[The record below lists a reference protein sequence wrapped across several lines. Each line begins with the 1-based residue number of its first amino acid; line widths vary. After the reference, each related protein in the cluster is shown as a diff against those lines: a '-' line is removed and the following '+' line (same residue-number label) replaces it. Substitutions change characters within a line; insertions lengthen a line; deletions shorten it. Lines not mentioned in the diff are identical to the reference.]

1 MARSGLRENLM
12 EETLDRL
19 FHLKERGTT
28 VRTEV
33 LAGLTTFVT
42 AAYVLAV
49 NPSVMSA
56 TGMDSGAVFT
66 ATALVCFLGTL
77 VMALLTNYPFV
88 LVPSMG
94 LNAYFAYTVVLG
106 MGYSWEVALAAIFL
120 EGVVFAAISLTS
132 LREKIFDAIPLNLKY
147 AISAGIGLFITIIGL
162 KNSGLVVSSSATLV
176 SIFSFSGSMAEGTF
190 NTAGIS
196 VVLFCVGLVITGFL
210 MAKNVKGN
218 ILLGILIT
226 WVLGIVCELCGL
238 YVPDAAAGYAS
249 LLPDFSNGLSVP
261 SIAPTFMKMDFSHI
275 ADLGFLVVA
284 FAFLLTSLFDTVGSL
299 IGLGAKAKLLDE
311 EGNMPAVG
319 RAMGAESIAT
329 MIAGVLGNS
338 ATCCSVECA
347 AGIAEGGRT
356 GLMAI
361 TTGVLFLASMF
372 LSPIFL
378 AIPSF
383 ATAPAL
389 VIVGSLMASS
399 VLSINFDDPTES
411 VPAFL
416 CFVGMPFCYSIVE
429 GISLGVI
436 SYVGINLL
444 SGNFKKISPMMYVLA
459 IIFIVKYALI

>member
-1 MARSGLRENLM
+1 M
-12 EETLDRL
+12 EETLNRL
-19 FHLKERGTT
+19 FHLKERGTS
-28 VRTEV
+28 VRTEM

-56 TGMDSGAVFT
+56 AGMDAGAVFT
-66 ATALVCFLGTL
+66 ATALVCFLGTC

-120 EGVVFAAISLTS
+120 EGAVFAVISLTS
-132 LREKIFDAIPLNLKY
+132 LRDKIFEVIPLNLKY

-162 KNSGLVVSSSATLV
+162 KSSGLVVSSQATLV
-176 SIFSFSGSMAEGTF
+176 SIFSFTGSVADGTF

-196 VVLFCVGLVITGFL
+196 VILFCLGLVITAVL
-210 MAKNVKGN
+210 MARNVKGN

-249 LLPDFSNGLSVP
+249 LLPDFSRGLAVP
-261 SIAPTFMKMDFSHI
+261 SLAPTFLKMDFSQI
-275 ADLGFLVVA
+275 ANLGFLVVT

-299 IGLGAKAKLLDE
+299 IGLGAKAELLDE
-311 EGNMPAVG
+311 EGNMPAVRG
-319 RAMGAESIAT
+319 AMASESVAT
-329 MIAGVLGNS
+329 MIAGLLGNS

-356 GLMAI
+356 GLMAL
-361 TTGVLFLASMF
+361 TTGVLFLLSMF

-389 VIVGSLMASS
+389 VIVGFPMASS
-399 VLSINFDDPTES
+399 VLKVDFNDPCEGI
-411 VPAFL
+411 PAFL
-416 CFVGMPFCYSIVE
+416 CFMGMPLCYSIVE
-429 GISLGVI
+429 GISLGII
-436 SYVGINLL
+436 SYVLINLL
-444 SGNFKKISPMMYVLA
+444 CGNHKKISPMMYVLA
-459 IIFIVKYALI
+459 VVFVLKYVLI

>member
-1 MARSGLRENLM
+1 M
-12 EETLDRL
+12 EEKLDKL
-19 FHLKERGTT
+19 FHLKERGTN

-33 LAGLTTFVT
+33 LAGLTAFVT

-77 VMALLTNYPFV
+77 VMALLTNSPFV

-94 LNAYFAYTVVLG
+94 LNSYFAYTVVLG
-106 MGYSWEVALAAIFL
+106 MGYSWETALAAIFL
-120 EGVVFAAISLTS
+120 EGVVFALISLTS
-132 LREKIFDAIPLNLKY
+132 LRDKIFNAIPLNLKY

-162 KNSGLVVSSSATLV
+162 KNSGLVISSSATLV
-176 SIFSFSGSMAEGTF
+176 SIFSFTGSMADGTF

-196 VVLFCVGLVITGFL
+196 VVLFLVGLVITGIL

-226 WVLGIVCELCGL
+226 WILGIVCQLCGL
-238 YVPDAAAGYAS
+238 YVPNPDAGFAS
-249 LLPDFSNGLSVP
+249 LLPDFSNGLAVP

-284 FAFLLTSLFDTVGSL
+284 FAFLLTSLFDTVGTL
-299 IGLGAKAKLLDE
+299 IGLGAKANLLDE
-311 EGNMPAVG
+311 DGNMPGVRG
-319 RAMGAESIAT
+319 AMMGESVAT

-338 ATCCSVECA
+338 ATCCSVEVA

-356 GLMAI
+356 GLMAL
-361 TTGVLFLASMF
+361 TTGVLFLLSMF

-389 VIVGSLMASS
+389 VLVGSMMASS
-399 VLSINFDDPTES
+399 VLSIDFSAPSES
-411 VPAFL
+411 IPAFL

-429 GISLGVI
+429 GISLGII
-436 SYVGINLL
+436 SYVGINLFCGKE
-444 SGNFKKISPMMYVLA
+444 SRKKISPMMYVLA
-459 IIFIVKYALI
+459 AIFILKYVLI

>member
-1 MARSGLRENLM
+1 M
-12 EETLDRL
+12 EETLNRL
-19 FHLKERGTT
+19 FRLKERGTS
-28 VRTEV
+28 VRTEM

-56 TGMDSGAVFT
+56 AGMDAGAVFT
-66 ATALVCFLGTL
+66 ATALVCFLGTC

-120 EGVVFAAISLTS
+120 EGAVFAVISLTS
-132 LREKIFDAIPLNLKY
+132 LRDKIFEAIPLNLKY

-162 KNSGLVVSSSATLV
+162 KSSGLVVSSQATLV
-176 SIFSFSGSMAEGTF
+176 SIFSFTGSVADGTF

-196 VVLFCVGLVITGFL
+196 VILFCLGLVITAVL
-210 MAKNVKGN
+210 MARNVKGN

-226 WVLGIVCELCGL
+226 WVLGIACELCGL

-249 LLPDFSNGLSVP
+249 LLPDFSRGLAVP
-261 SIAPTFMKMDFSHI
+261 SLAPTFLKMDFSQI
-275 ADLGFLVVA
+275 ANLGFLVVT

-299 IGLGAKAKLLDE
+299 IGLGAKAELLDE
-311 EGNMPAVG
+311 EGNMPAVRG
-319 RAMGAESIAT
+319 AMASESVAT
-329 MIAGVLGNS
+329 MIAGLLGNS

-356 GLMAI
+356 GLMAL
-361 TTGVLFLASMF
+361 TTGVLFLLSMF

-389 VIVGSLMASS
+389 VIVGFLMASS
-399 VLSINFDDPTES
+399 VLKVDFNDPCEGI
-411 VPAFL
+411 PAFL
-416 CFVGMPFCYSIVE
+416 CFMGMPLCYSIVE
-429 GISLGVI
+429 GISLGII
-436 SYVGINLL
+436 SYVLINLL
-444 SGNFKKISPMMYVLA
+444 CGNHKKISPMMYVLA
-459 IIFIVKYALI
+459 VVFILKYVLI

>member
-1 MARSGLRENLM
+1 M
-12 EETLDRL
+12 EEKLDRL
-19 FHLKERGTT
+19 FRLKEHGTT
-28 VRTEV
+28 VKTEV

-56 TGMDSGAVFT
+56 TGMDAGAVFT

-106 MGYSWEVALAAIFL
+106 MGYSWEVALAAIFV
-120 EGVVFAAISLTS
+120 EGVVFALISLTS
-132 LREKIFDAIPLNLKY
+132 LRDKIFEAIPLNLKY
-147 AISAGIGLFITIIGL
+147 AISTGIGLFITIIGL
-162 KNSGLVVSSSATLV
+162 KNSGLVVSSPATLV
-176 SIFSFSGSMAEGTF
+176 SIFSFSGSLADGTF

-196 VVLFCVGLVITGFL
+196 VVLFVVGLLITGVL
-210 MAKNVKGN
+210 MARNVKGN
-218 ILLGILIT
+218 ILVGIIIT
-226 WVLGIVCELCGL
+226 WVLGIVCELSGI
-238 YVPDAAAGYAS
+238 YVPDPAAGYMS
-249 LLPDFSNGLSVP
+249 LLPDFSNGLAIP
-261 SIAPTFMKMDFSHI
+261 SLAPTFMKMDFSRI
-275 ADLGFLVVA
+275 ADLGFVVVA

-299 IGLGAKAKLLDE
+299 IGLGAKAELLDE
-311 EGNMPAVG
+311 DGNMPGVG
-319 RAMGAESIAT
+319 RAMSAESVAT
-329 MIAGVLGNS
+329 MIAGALGNS

-356 GLMAI
+356 GLMGL
-361 TTGVLFLASMF
+361 TTGVLFLLSMF
-372 LSPIFL
+372 LSPFFL

-399 VLSINFDDPTES
+399 VLSIDFGDPTES
-411 VPAFL
+411 IPAFL

-429 GISLGVI
+429 GISLGII
-436 SYVGINLL
+436 SYVVINLL
-444 SGNFKKISPMMYVLA
+444 AGNAKKISPMMYVLA
-459 IIFIVKYALI
+459 VVFIVKYILI

>member
-1 MARSGLRENLM
+1 M
-12 EETLDRL
+12 EEKLDKL

-66 ATALVCFLGTL
+66 ATALVCFLGTF

-106 MGYSWEVALAAIFL
+106 MGYSWEVALAAIFV
-120 EGVVFAAISLTS
+120 EGLVFALISLTS
-132 LREKIFDAIPLNLKY
+132 LREKIFKAIPLNLKY
-147 AISAGIGLFITIIGL
+147 AISTGIGLFITIIGL

-176 SIFSFSGSMAEGTF
+176 SIFSFSGSVAEGTF

-196 VVLFCVGLVITGFL
+196 VVLFCVGLVITGVL
-210 MAKNVKGN
+210 MARNVKGN

-226 WVLGIVCELCGL
+226 WLLGIACELCGL
-238 YVPDAAAGYAS
+238 YVPDAAGYAS
-249 LLPDFSNGLSVP
+249 LLPDFSNGLVVP
-261 SIAPTFMKMDFSHI
+261 SLAPTFMKMDFSHI
-275 ADLGFLVVA
+275 ADLGFLVVS

-299 IGLGAKAKLLDE
+299 IGLGAKANLLDE
-311 EGNMPAVG
+311 KGDMPGVG
-319 RAMGAESIAT
+319 RAMGAESVAT

-361 TTGVLFLASMF
+361 TTGVLFLLSMF

-399 VLSINFDDPTES
+399 VLGIDFDDPTES
-411 VPAFL
+411 IPAFL

-429 GISLGVI
+429 GISMGII

-444 SGNFKKISPMMYVLA
+444 CGNHKKISPMMYVLA
-459 IIFIVKYALI
+459 VVFILKYVLI

>member
-1 MARSGLRENLM
+1 M
-12 EETLDRL
+12 EETLNRL
-19 FHLKERGTT
+19 FHLKERGTS
-28 VRTEV
+28 VRTEM

-56 TGMDSGAVFT
+56 AGMDAGAVFT
-66 ATALVCFLGTL
+66 ATALVCFLGTC

-120 EGVVFAAISLTS
+120 EGAVFAVISLTS
-132 LREKIFDAIPLNLKY
+132 LRDKIFGAIPLNLKY

-162 KNSGLVVSSSATLV
+162 KSSGLVVSSQATLV
-176 SIFSFSGSMAEGTF
+176 SIFSFTGSVADGTF

-196 VVLFCVGLVITGFL
+196 VILFCLGLVITAVL
-210 MAKNVKGN
+210 MARNVKGN

-226 WVLGIVCELCGL
+226 WVLGIACELCGL

-249 LLPDFSNGLSVP
+249 LFPDFSRGLAVP
-261 SIAPTFMKMDFSHI
+261 SLAPTFLKMDFSQI
-275 ADLGFLVVA
+275 ANLGFLVA
-284 FAFLLTSLFDTVGSL
+284 IFAFLLTSLFDTVGSL
-299 IGLGAKAKLLDE
+299 IGLGAKAELLDE
-311 EGNMPAVG
+311 EGNMPAVRG
-319 RAMGAESIAT
+319 AMASESVAT
-329 MIAGVLGNS
+329 MIAGLLGNS

-356 GLMAI
+356 GLMAL
-361 TTGVLFLASMF
+361 TTGVLFLLSMF

-389 VIVGSLMASS
+389 VIVGFLMASS
-399 VLSINFDDPTES
+399 VLKVDFNDPCEGI
-411 VPAFL
+411 PAFL
-416 CFVGMPFCYSIVE
+416 CFMGMPLCYSIVE
-429 GISLGVI
+429 GISLGII
-436 SYVGINLL
+436 SYVLINLL
-444 SGNFKKISPMMYVLA
+444 CGNHKKISPMMYVLA
-459 IIFIVKYALI
+459 VVFILKYVLI

>member
-1 MARSGLRENLM
+1 M
-12 EETLDRL
+12 EEKLDKL
-19 FHLKERGTT
+19 FHLKERGTN

-33 LAGLTTFVT
+33 LAGLTAFVT
-42 AAYVLAV
+42 AAYVFAV

-106 MGYSWEVALAAIFL
+106 MGYSWETALAAIFL
-120 EGVVFAAISLTS
+120 EGVVFALISLTS
-132 LREKIFDAIPLNLKY
+132 LRDKIFNAIPLNLKY

-162 KNSGLVVSSSATLV
+162 KNSGLVISSSATLV
-176 SIFSFSGSMAEGTF
+176 SIFSFTGSMADGTF

-196 VVLFCVGLVITGFL
+196 VVLFLVGLVITGIL

-226 WVLGIVCELCGL
+226 WILGIVCQLCGL
-238 YVPDAAAGYAS
+238 YVPNPDAGFAS
-249 LLPDFSNGLSVP
+249 LLPDFSNGLAVP

-284 FAFLLTSLFDTVGSL
+284 FAFLLTSLFDTVGTL
-299 IGLGAKAKLLDE
+299 IGLGAKANLLDE
-311 EGNMPAVG
+311 DGNMPGVRG
-319 RAMGAESIAT
+319 AMMGESVAT

-338 ATCCSVECA
+338 ATCCSVEVA

-356 GLMAI
+356 GLMAL
-361 TTGVLFLASMF
+361 TTGVLFLLSMF

-389 VIVGSLMASS
+389 VLVGSMMASS
-399 VLSINFDDPTES
+399 VLSIDFSDPSES
-411 VPAFL
+411 IPAFL

-429 GISLGVI
+429 GISLGII
-436 SYVGINLL
+436 SYVGINLFCGKE
-444 SGNFKKISPMMYVLA
+444 SRKKISPMMYVLA
-459 IIFIVKYALI
+459 AIFILKYVLI

>member
-1 MARSGLRENLM
+1 M
-12 EETLDRL
+12 EEKLDKL
-19 FHLKERGTT
+19 FHLKERGTN

-33 LAGLTTFVT
+33 LAGLTAFVT

-106 MGYSWEVALAAIFL
+106 MGYSWQTALAAIFL
-120 EGVVFAAISLTS
+120 EGVVFTLISLTS
-132 LREKIFDAIPLNLKY
+132 LRDKIFNAIPLNLKY

-162 KNSGLVVSSSATLV
+162 KNSGLVISSSATLV
-176 SIFSFSGSMAEGTF
+176 SIFSFTGSMADGTF

-196 VVLFCVGLVITGFL
+196 VVLFLVGLVITGIL

-226 WVLGIVCELCGL
+226 WILGIVCQLCGL
-238 YVPDAAAGYAS
+238 YVPNPDAGFAS
-249 LLPDFSNGLSVP
+249 LLPDFSNGLAVP
-261 SIAPTFMKMDFSHI
+261 SLAPTFMKMDFSHI

-284 FAFLLTSLFDTVGSL
+284 FAFLLTSLFDTVGTL
-299 IGLGAKAKLLDE
+299 IGLGAKANLLDE
-311 EGNMPAVG
+311 DGNMPGVRG
-319 RAMGAESIAT
+319 AMMGESVAT

-338 ATCCSVECA
+338 ATCCSVEVA
-347 AGIAEGGRT
+347 AGITEGGRT
-356 GLMAI
+356 GLMAL
-361 TTGVLFLASMF
+361 TTGVLFLLSMF

-389 VIVGSLMASS
+389 VLVGSMMASS
-399 VLSINFDDPTES
+399 VLSIDFSDPSES
-411 VPAFL
+411 IPAFL

-429 GISLGVI
+429 GISLGII
-436 SYVGINLL
+436 SYVGINLFCGKE
-444 SGNFKKISPMMYVLA
+444 SRKKISPMMYVLA
-459 IIFIVKYALI
+459 AIFTLKYVLI

>member
-1 MARSGLRENLM
+1 M
-12 EETLDRL
+12 EETLNRL
-19 FHLKERGTT
+19 FHLKERGTS
-28 VRTEV
+28 VRTEM

-56 TGMDSGAVFT
+56 AGMDAGAVFT
-66 ATALVCFLGTL
+66 ATALVCFLGTC

-120 EGVVFAAISLTS
+120 EGAVFAVISLTS
-132 LREKIFDAIPLNLKY
+132 LRDKIFEAIPLNLKY

-162 KNSGLVVSSSATLV
+162 KSSGLVVSSQATLV
-176 SIFSFSGSMAEGTF
+176 SIFSFTGSVAGGTF

-196 VVLFCVGLVITGFL
+196 VILFCLGLVITAVL
-210 MAKNVKGN
+210 MARNVKGN
-218 ILLGILIT
+218 ILLDILIT

-249 LLPDFSNGLSVP
+249 LLPDFSRGLAVP
-261 SIAPTFMKMDFSHI
+261 SLAPTFLKMDFSQI
-275 ADLGFLVVA
+275 ANLGFLVVT

-299 IGLGAKAKLLDE
+299 IGLGAKAELLDE
-311 EGNMPAVG
+311 EGNMPAVRG
-319 RAMGAESIAT
+319 AMASESVAT
-329 MIAGVLGNS
+329 MIAGLLGNS

-356 GLMAI
+356 GLMAL
-361 TTGVLFLASMF
+361 TTGVLFLLSMF

-389 VIVGSLMASS
+389 VIVGFLMASS
-399 VLSINFDDPTES
+399 VLKVDFNDPCEGI
-411 VPAFL
+411 PAFL
-416 CFVGMPFCYSIVE
+416 CFMGMPLCYSIVE
-429 GISLGVI
+429 GISLGII
-436 SYVGINLL
+436 SYVLINLL
-444 SGNFKKISPMMYVLA
+444 CGNHKKISPMMYVLA
-459 IIFIVKYALI
+459 VVFVLKYVLI

>member
-1 MARSGLRENLM
+1 M
-12 EETLDRL
+12 EEKLDRL

-106 MGYSWEVALAAIFL
+106 MGYSWEVALAAIFV
-120 EGVVFAAISLTS
+120 EGVVFALISLTS
-132 LREKIFDAIPLNLKY
+132 LRDKIFNAIPLNLKY

-162 KNSGLVVSSSATLV
+162 KNSGLVVSSSSTLV
-176 SIFSFSGSMAEGTF
+176 SVFSFSGSMADGTF

-196 VVLFCVGLVITGFL
+196 VVLFCVGLVVTGVL
-210 MAKNVKGN
+210 MARNVKGN
-218 ILLGILIT
+218 ILLGILVT
-226 WVLGIVCELCGL
+226 WLLGIACELCGL

-249 LLPDFSNGLSVP
+249 LLPDFSNGLAVP
-261 SIAPTFMKMDFSHI
+261 SLAPTFMKMDFSHV
-275 ADLGFLVVA
+275 ADLGFLVVS
-284 FAFLLTSLFDTVGSL
+284 FAFLLTSMFDTVGSL
-299 IGLGAKAKLLDE
+299 IGLGAKAKLLDD
-311 EGNMPAVG
+311 EGNMPGVG
-319 RAMGAESIAT
+319 KAMGAESVAT

-356 GLMAI
+356 GLMAL
-361 TTGVLFLASMF
+361 TTGVLFLLSMF

-399 VLSINFDDPTES
+399 VLSVNFDDPTES
-411 VPAFL
+411 IPAFL

-444 SGNFKKISPMMYVLA
+444 CGKHDKISPMMYVLA
-459 IIFIVKYALI
+459 VVFVLKYVLI

>member
-1 MARSGLRENLM
+1 M
-12 EETLDRL
+12 EETLNRL
-19 FHLKERGTT
+19 FHLKERGTS
-28 VRTEV
+28 VRTEM

-56 TGMDSGAVFT
+56 AGMDAGAVFT
-66 ATALVCFLGTL
+66 ATALVCFLGTC

-120 EGVVFAAISLTS
+120 EGAVFAVISLTS
-132 LREKIFDAIPLNLKY
+132 LRDKIFGAIPLNLKY

-162 KNSGLVVSSSATLV
+162 KSSGLVVSSQATLV
-176 SIFSFSGSMAEGTF
+176 SIFSFTGSVADGTF
-190 NTAGIS
+190 STAGIS
-196 VVLFCVGLVITGFL
+196 VILFCLGLVITAVL
-210 MAKNVKGN
+210 MARNVKGN

-226 WVLGIVCELCGL
+226 WVLGIACELCGL

-249 LLPDFSNGLSVP
+249 LLPDFSRGLAVP
-261 SIAPTFMKMDFSHI
+261 SLAPTFLKMDFSQI
-275 ADLGFLVVA
+275 ANLGFLVVT

-299 IGLGAKAKLLDE
+299 IGLGAKAELLDE
-311 EGNMPAVG
+311 EGNMPAVRG
-319 RAMGAESIAT
+319 AMASESVAT
-329 MIAGVLGNS
+329 MIAGLLGNS

-356 GLMAI
+356 GLMAL
-361 TTGVLFLASMF
+361 TTGVLFLLSMF

-389 VIVGSLMASS
+389 VIVGFLMASS
-399 VLSINFDDPTES
+399 VLKVDFNDPCEGI
-411 VPAFL
+411 PAFL
-416 CFVGMPFCYSIVE
+416 CFMGMPLCYSIVE
-429 GISLGVI
+429 GISLGII
-436 SYVGINLL
+436 SYVLINLL
-444 SGNFKKISPMMYVLA
+444 CGNHKKISPMMYVLA
-459 IIFIVKYALI
+459 VVFILKYVLI

>member
-1 MARSGLRENLM
+1 M
-12 EETLDRL
+12 EEKLDKL
-19 FHLKERGTT
+19 FHLKERGTN

-33 LAGLTTFVT
+33 LAGLTAFVT

-66 ATALVCFLGTL
+66 ATALVCFFGTL

-106 MGYSWEVALAAIFL
+106 MGYSWETALAAIFL
-120 EGVVFAAISLTS
+120 EGVVFALISLTS
-132 LREKIFDAIPLNLKY
+132 LRDKIFNAIPLNLKY

-162 KNSGLVVSSSATLV
+162 KNSGLVISSSATLV
-176 SIFSFSGSMAEGTF
+176 SIFSFTGSMADGTF

-196 VVLFCVGLVITGFL
+196 VVLFLVGLVITGIL

-226 WVLGIVCELCGL
+226 WILGIVCQLCGL
-238 YVPDAAAGYAS
+238 YVPNPDAGFAS
-249 LLPDFSNGLSVP
+249 LLPDFSNGLAVP

-284 FAFLLTSLFDTVGSL
+284 FAFLLTSLFDTVGTL
-299 IGLGAKAKLLDE
+299 IGLGAKANLLDE
-311 EGNMPAVG
+311 DGNMPGVRG
-319 RAMGAESIAT
+319 AMMGESVAT

-338 ATCCSVECA
+338 ATCCSVEVA

-356 GLMAI
+356 GLMAL
-361 TTGVLFLASMF
+361 TTGVLFLLSMF

-389 VIVGSLMASS
+389 VLVGSMMASS
-399 VLSINFDDPTES
+399 VLSIDFSDPSES
-411 VPAFL
+411 IPAFL

-429 GISLGVI
+429 GISLGII
-436 SYVGINLL
+436 SYVGINLFCGKE
-444 SGNFKKISPMMYVLA
+444 SRKKISPMMYVLA
-459 IIFIVKYALI
+459 AIFILKYVLI

>member
-1 MARSGLRENLM
+1 M
-12 EETLDRL
+12 EETLNRL
-19 FHLKERGTT
+19 FHLKERGTS
-28 VRTEV
+28 VRTEM

-56 TGMDSGAVFT
+56 AGMDAGAVFT
-66 ATALVCFLGTL
+66 ATALVCFLGTC

-120 EGVVFAAISLTS
+120 EGAVFAVISLTS
-132 LREKIFDAIPLNLKY
+132 LRDKIFGAIPLNLKY

-162 KNSGLVVSSSATLV
+162 KSSGLVVSSQATLV
-176 SIFSFSGSMAEGTF
+176 SIFSFTGSVADGTF

-196 VVLFCVGLVITGFL
+196 VILFCLGLVITAVL
-210 MAKNVKGN
+210 MARNVKGN

-249 LLPDFSNGLSVP
+249 LLPDFSRGLAVP
-261 SIAPTFMKMDFSHI
+261 SLAPTFLKMDFSQI
-275 ADLGFLVVA
+275 ANLGFLVVT

-299 IGLGAKAKLLDE
+299 IGLGAKAELLDE
-311 EGNMPAVG
+311 EGNMPAVRG
-319 RAMGAESIAT
+319 AMASESVAT
-329 MIAGVLGNS
+329 MIAGLLGNS

-356 GLMAI
+356 GLMAL
-361 TTGVLFLASMF
+361 TTGVLFLLSMF

-389 VIVGSLMASS
+389 VIVGFLMVSS
-399 VLSINFDDPTES
+399 VLKVDFNNPCEG

-416 CFVGMPFCYSIVE
+416 CFMGMPLCYSIVE
-429 GISLGVI
+429 GISLGII
-436 SYVGINLL
+436 SYVLINLL
-444 SGNFKKISPMMYVLA
+444 CGNHKKISPMMYVLA
-459 IIFIVKYALI
+459 VVFVLKYVLI

>member
-1 MARSGLRENLM
+1 M
-12 EETLDRL
+12 EEKLDKL
-19 FHLKERGTT
+19 FHLKERGTN

-33 LAGLTTFVT
+33 LAGLTAFVT

-94 LNAYFAYTVVLG
+94 LYAYFAYTVVLG
-106 MGYSWEVALAAIFL
+106 MGYSWETALAAIFL
-120 EGVVFAAISLTS
+120 EGVVFALISLTS
-132 LREKIFDAIPLNLKY
+132 LRDKIFNAIPLNLKY

-162 KNSGLVVSSSATLV
+162 KNSGLVISSSATLV
-176 SIFSFSGSMAEGTF
+176 SIFSFTGSMADGTF

-196 VVLFCVGLVITGFL
+196 VVLFLVGLVITGIL

-226 WVLGIVCELCGL
+226 WILGIVCQLCGL
-238 YVPDAAAGYAS
+238 YVPNPDAGFAS
-249 LLPDFSNGLSVP
+249 LLPDFSNGLAVP

-284 FAFLLTSLFDTVGSL
+284 FAFLLTSLFDTVGTL
-299 IGLGAKAKLLDE
+299 IGLGAKANLLDE
-311 EGNMPAVG
+311 DGNMPGVRG
-319 RAMGAESIAT
+319 AMMGESVAT

-338 ATCCSVECA
+338 ATCCSVEVA

-356 GLMAI
+356 GLMAL
-361 TTGVLFLASMF
+361 TTGVLFLLSMF

-389 VIVGSLMASS
+389 VLVGSMMASS
-399 VLSINFDDPTES
+399 VLSIDFSAPSES
-411 VPAFL
+411 IPAFL

-429 GISLGVI
+429 GISLGII
-436 SYVGINLL
+436 SYVGINLFCGKE
-444 SGNFKKISPMMYVLA
+444 SRKKISPMMYVLA
-459 IIFIVKYALI
+459 AIFILKYVLI

>member
-1 MARSGLRENLM
+1 M
-12 EETLDRL
+12 EEKLDKL
-19 FHLKERGTT
+19 FHLKERGTN

-33 LAGLTTFVT
+33 LAGLTAFVT

-106 MGYSWEVALAAIFL
+106 MGYSWETALAAIFL
-120 EGVVFAAISLTS
+120 EGVVFALISLTS
-132 LREKIFDAIPLNLKY
+132 LRDKIFNAIPLNLKY

-162 KNSGLVVSSSATLV
+162 KNSGLVISSSATLV
-176 SIFSFSGSMAEGTF
+176 SIFSFTGSMADGTF

-196 VVLFCVGLVITGFL
+196 VVLFLVGLVITGIL

-226 WVLGIVCELCGL
+226 WILGIVCQLCGL
-238 YVPDAAAGYAS
+238 YVPNPDAGFAS
-249 LLPDFSNGLSVP
+249 LLPDFSNGLAVP

-284 FAFLLTSLFDTVGSL
+284 FAFLLTSLFDTVGTL
-299 IGLGAKAKLLDE
+299 IGLGAKANLLDE
-311 EGNMPAVG
+311 DGNMPGVRG
-319 RAMGAESIAT
+319 AMMGESVAT

-338 ATCCSVECA
+338 ATCCSVEVA

-356 GLMAI
+356 GLMAL
-361 TTGVLFLASMF
+361 TTDVLFLLSMF

-389 VIVGSLMASS
+389 VLVGSMMASS
-399 VLSINFDDPTES
+399 VLSIDFSDPSES
-411 VPAFL
+411 IPAFL

-429 GISLGVI
+429 GISLGII
-436 SYVGINLL
+436 SYVGINLFC
-444 SGNFKKISPMMYVLA
+444 GKENRKKISPMMYVLA
-459 IIFIVKYALI
+459 AIFILKYVLI

>member
-1 MARSGLRENLM
+1 M
-12 EETLDRL
+12 EEKLDAL

-56 TGMDSGAVFT
+56 TGMDSGSVFT

-106 MGYSWEVALAAIFL
+106 MGYTWEVALAAIFL
-120 EGVVFAAISLTS
+120 EGVVFALISLTS
-132 LREKIFDAIPLNLKY
+132 LRDKIFNAIPLNLKY

-162 KNSGLVVSSSATLV
+162 KNSGLVISSSATLV

-196 VVLFCVGLVITGFL
+196 VVLFCVGLVITGVL

-226 WVLGIVCELCGL
+226 WLIGIACELCGL

-249 LLPDFSNGLSVP
+249 LLPDFSNGLAVP
-261 SIAPTFMKMDFSHI
+261 SIEPTFLKMDFSHI

-299 IGLGAKAKLLDE
+299 IGLGAKAQLLDS

-319 RAMGAESIAT
+319 KAMGAESVAT
-329 MIAGVLGNS
+329 MIAGLLGNS
-338 ATCCSVECA
+338 ATCC
-347 AGIAEGGRT
+347 
-356 GLMAI
+356 
-361 TTGVLFLASMF
+361 
-372 LSPIFL
+372 
-378 AIPSF
+378 
-383 ATAPAL
+383 
-389 VIVGSLMASS
+389 
-399 VLSINFDDPTES
+399 
-411 VPAFL
+411 
-416 CFVGMPFCYSIVE
+416 
-429 GISLGVI
+429 
-436 SYVGINLL
+436 
-444 SGNFKKISPMMYVLA
+444 
-459 IIFIVKYALI
+459 

>member
-1 MARSGLRENLM
+1 M
-12 EETLDRL
+12 EETLNRL
-19 FHLKERGTT
+19 FHLKERGTS
-28 VRTEV
+28 VRTEM

-56 TGMDSGAVFT
+56 AGMDAGAVFT
-66 ATALVCFLGTL
+66 ATALVCFLGTC

-120 EGVVFAAISLTS
+120 EGAVFAVISLTS
-132 LREKIFDAIPLNLKY
+132 LRDKIFEAITLNLKY

-162 KNSGLVVSSSATLV
+162 KSSGLVVSNQATLV
-176 SIFSFSGSMAEGTF
+176 SIFSFTGSVADGTF

-196 VVLFCVGLVITGFL
+196 VILFCLGLVITAVL
-210 MAKNVKGN
+210 MARNVKGN

-249 LLPDFSNGLSVP
+249 LLPDFSRGLAVP
-261 SIAPTFMKMDFSHI
+261 SLAPTFLKMDFSQI
-275 ADLGFLVVA
+275 ANLGFLVVT

-299 IGLGAKAKLLDE
+299 IGLGAKAELLDE
-311 EGNMPAVG
+311 EGNMPAVRG
-319 RAMGAESIAT
+319 AMASESVAT
-329 MIAGVLGNS
+329 MIAGLLGNS

-356 GLMAI
+356 GLMAL
-361 TTGVLFLASMF
+361 TTGVLFLLSMF

-389 VIVGSLMASS
+389 VIVGFLMASS
-399 VLSINFDDPTES
+399 VLKVDFNDPCEGI
-411 VPAFL
+411 PAFL
-416 CFVGMPFCYSIVE
+416 CFMGMPLCYSIVE
-429 GISLGVI
+429 GISLGII
-436 SYVGINLL
+436 SYVLINLL
-444 SGNFKKISPMMYVLA
+444 CGNHKKISPMMYVLA
-459 IIFIVKYALI
+459 VVFVLKYVLI

>member
-1 MARSGLRENLM
+1 M
-12 EETLDRL
+12 EEKLDKL
-19 FHLKERGTT
+19 FHLKERGTN

-33 LAGLTTFVT
+33 LAGLTAFVT

-120 EGVVFAAISLTS
+120 EGLVFALISLTS
-132 LREKIFDAIPLNLKY
+132 LRDKIFAAIPLNLKY

-162 KNSGLVVSSSATLV
+162 KNSGLVVGSSATLV
-176 SIFSFSGSMAEGTF
+176 SIFSFTGSVADGTF

-196 VVLFCVGLVITGFL
+196 VVLFIVGLIITGIL

-226 WVLGIVCELCGL
+226 WILGIVCELCGL
-238 YVPDAAAGYAS
+238 YVPNPDAGFAS
-249 LLPDFSNGLSVP
+249 LLPDFSNGLAVP
-261 SIAPTFMKMDFSHI
+261 SLAPTFMKMDFSHI
-275 ADLGFLVVA
+275 ADLGFLVVS
-284 FAFLLTSLFDTVGSL
+284 FAFLLTSMFDTVGSL
-299 IGLGAKAKLLDE
+299 IGLGAKANLLDE
-311 EGNMPAVG
+311 QGNMPGVRG
-319 RAMGAESIAT
+319 AMMSESVAT

-338 ATCCSVECA
+338 ATCCSVEVA

-356 GLMAI
+356 GLMGL
-361 TTGVLFLASMF
+361 TTGVLFLLSMF

-389 VIVGSLMASS
+389 VLVGSMMASS
-399 VLSINFDDPTES
+399 VLSIDFSDPSES

-429 GISLGVI
+429 GISLGII
-436 SYVGINLL
+436 SYVGINFFC
-444 SGNFKKISPMMYVLA
+444 GKENRKKISPMMYVLA
-459 IIFIVKYALI
+459 AVFILKYVLI

>member
-1 MARSGLRENLM
+1 M

-28 VRTEV
+28 AKTEV

-176 SIFSFSGSMAEGTF
+176 SVFSFSGSMAEGTF
-190 NTAGIS
+190 STAGIS
-196 VVLFCVGLVITGFL
+196 VVLFCLGLVITGFL

-226 WVLGIVCELCGL
+226 WVLGIACELCGL

-261 SIAPTFMKMDFSHI
+261 SIAPTFMKMDFSHL

-399 VLSINFDDPTES
+399 VLSINFDDATES

-459 IIFIVKYALI
+459 VIFIVKYALI

>member
-1 MARSGLRENLM
+1 M
-12 EETLDRL
+12 EEKLDAL

-56 TGMDSGAVFT
+56 TGMDSGSVFT

-120 EGVVFAAISLTS
+120 EGVAFALISLTS
-132 LREKIFDAIPLNLKY
+132 LRDKIFNAIPLNLKY

-162 KNSGLVVSSSATLV
+162 KNSGLVISSSATLV

-196 VVLFCVGLVITGFL
+196 VVLFCVGLVITGVL

-226 WVLGIVCELCGL
+226 WVIGIVCELCGL

-249 LLPDFSNGLSVP
+249 LLPDFSNGLAVP
-261 SIAPTFMKMDFSHI
+261 SIEPTFLKMDFSHI

-299 IGLGAKAKLLDE
+299 IGLGAKAQLLDS

-319 RAMGAESIAT
+319 KAMSAESVAT
-329 MIAGVLGNS
+329 IIAGLLGNS

-361 TTGVLFLASMF
+361 TTGVLFLLSMF

-399 VLSINFDDPTES
+399 VLSIDFNDPTES
-411 VPAFL
+411 IPAFL

-429 GISLGVI
+429 GISLGII

-444 SGNFKKISPMMYVLA
+444 CGNFKKISPMMYALA
-459 IIFIVKYALI
+459 VIFIVKYALI

>member
-1 MARSGLRENLM
+1 M
-12 EETLDRL
+12 EETLNRL
-19 FHLKERGTT
+19 FHLKERGTS

-56 TGMDSGAVFT
+56 AGMDAGAVFT
-66 ATALVCFLGTL
+66 ATALVCFLGTC

-120 EGVVFAAISLTS
+120 EGAVFAVISLTS
-132 LREKIFDAIPLNLKY
+132 LRDKIFEAIPLNLKY

-162 KNSGLVVSSSATLV
+162 KSSGLVVSSQATLV
-176 SIFSFSGSMAEGTF
+176 SIFSFTGSVADGTF

-196 VVLFCVGLVITGFL
+196 VILFCLGLVITAVL
-210 MAKNVKGN
+210 MARNVKGN

-249 LLPDFSNGLSVP
+249 LLPDFSRGLAVP
-261 SIAPTFMKMDFSHI
+261 SLAPTFLKMDFSQI
-275 ADLGFLVVA
+275 ANPGFLVVT

-299 IGLGAKAKLLDE
+299 IGLGAKAELLDE
-311 EGNMPAVG
+311 EGNMPAVRG
-319 RAMGAESIAT
+319 AMASESVAT
-329 MIAGVLGNS
+329 MIAGLLGNS

-356 GLMAI
+356 GLMAL
-361 TTGVLFLASMF
+361 TTGVLFLLSMF

-389 VIVGSLMASS
+389 VIVGFLMASS
-399 VLSINFDDPTES
+399 VLKVDFNDPCEGI
-411 VPAFL
+411 PAFL
-416 CFVGMPFCYSIVE
+416 CFMGMPLCYSIVE
-429 GISLGVI
+429 GISLGII
-436 SYVGINLL
+436 SYVLINLL
-444 SGNFKKISPMMYVLA
+444 CGNHKKISPMMYVLA
-459 IIFIVKYALI
+459 VVFVLKYVLI

>member
-1 MARSGLRENLM
+1 M
-12 EETLDRL
+12 EEKLDKL
-19 FHLKERGTT
+19 FHLKERGTN

-33 LAGLTTFVT
+33 LAGLTAFVT

-106 MGYSWEVALAAIFL
+106 MGYSWETALAAIFL
-120 EGVVFAAISLTS
+120 EGVVFALISLTS
-132 LREKIFDAIPLNLKY
+132 LRDKIFNAIPLNLKY

-162 KNSGLVVSSSATLV
+162 KNSGLVISSSATLV
-176 SIFSFSGSMAEGTF
+176 SIFSFTGSMADGTF

-196 VVLFCVGLVITGFL
+196 VVLFLVGLVITGIL

-226 WVLGIVCELCGL
+226 WILGIVCQLCGL
-238 YVPDAAAGYAS
+238 YVPNPDAGFAS
-249 LLPDFSNGLSVP
+249 LLPDFSNGLAVP

-284 FAFLLTSLFDTVGSL
+284 FAFLLTSLFDTVGTL
-299 IGLGAKAKLLDE
+299 IGLGAKANLLDE
-311 EGNMPAVG
+311 DGNMPGVRG
-319 RAMGAESIAT
+319 AMMGESVAT

-338 ATCCSVECA
+338 ATCCSVEVA

-356 GLMAI
+356 GLMAL
-361 TTGVLFLASMF
+361 TTGVLFLLSMF

-389 VIVGSLMASS
+389 VLVGSMMASS
-399 VLSINFDDPTES
+399 VLSIDFSDPSES
-411 VPAFL
+411 IPAFL

-429 GISLGVI
+429 GISLGII
-436 SYVGINLL
+436 SYVGINLFCGKE
-444 SGNFKKISPMMYVLA
+444 SRKKISPMMYVLA
-459 IIFIVKYALI
+459 AIFILKYVLI

>member
-1 MARSGLRENLM
+1 M
-12 EETLDRL
+12 EEKLDRL
-19 FHLKERGTT
+19 FRLSERGTT

-56 TGMDSGAVFT
+56 AGMDAGAVFT
-66 ATALVCFLGTL
+66 ATALVCFLGTC

-120 EGVVFAAISLTS
+120 EGAVFAVISMTS
-132 LREKIFDAIPLNLKY
+132 LRDKIFAAIPLNLKY

-162 KNSGLVVSSSATLV
+162 KSSGLVVSSRATLV
-176 SIFSFSGSMAEGTF
+176 SIFSFTGSVAAGTF

-196 VVLFCVGLVITGFL
+196 VVLFLVGLIITAVL
-210 MAKNVKGN
+210 MARDVKGN

-249 LLPDFSNGLSVP
+249 LLPDFSSGLSVP
-261 SIAPTFMKMDFSHI
+261 SIAPTFLKMDFSKI
-275 ADLGFLVVA
+275 ADLGFLVVT

-299 IGLGAKAKLLDE
+299 IGLGAKAGLLDE
-311 EGNMPAVG
+311 EGNMPGVRG
-319 RAMGAESIAT
+319 AMASESVAT
-329 MIAGVLGNS
+329 MIAGLLGNS

-356 GLMAI
+356 GLMAV
-361 TTGVLFLASMF
+361 TTGVLFLLSMF

-389 VIVGSLMASS
+389 VIVGFLMASS
-399 VLSINFDDPTES
+399 VLKVDFGNPCEGI
-411 VPAFL
+411 PAFL
-416 CFVGMPFCYSIVE
+416 CFMGMPLCYSIVE
-429 GISLGVI
+429 GISLGII

-444 SGNFKKISPMMYVLA
+444 CGNRKKISPMMYVLA
-459 IIFIVKYALI
+459 VVFIVKYALI

>member
-1 MARSGLRENLM
+1 M
-12 EETLDRL
+12 EEKLDKL

-56 TGMDSGAVFT
+56 TGMDSGSVFT

-106 MGYSWEVALAAIFL
+106 MGYSWEVALAAIFV
-120 EGVVFAAISLTS
+120 EGLVFAIISLTS
-132 LREKIFDAIPLNLKY
+132 LRDKIFNAIPLNLKY

-162 KNSGLVVSSSATLV
+162 KNSGLVVGSSATLV

-196 VVLFCVGLVITGFL
+196 VVLFCAGLIITGVL
-210 MAKNVKGN
+210 MARNVKGN

-226 WVLGIVCELCGL
+226 WVLGIICELTGL

-249 LLPDFSNGLSVP
+249 LLPDFSNGLAVP

-275 ADLGFLVVA
+275 ADLGFLVVS
-284 FAFLLTSLFDTVGSL
+284 FAFLLTSMFDTVGSL
-299 IGLGAKAKLLDE
+299 IGLGAKAKLLDS

-319 RAMGAESIAT
+319 KAMGAESVAT
-329 MIAGVLGNS
+329 MIASVLGNS

-361 TTGVLFLASMF
+361 TTGVLFLLSMF

-389 VIVGSLMASS
+389 VIVGSLMVGS
-399 VLSINFDDPTES
+399 VLSIDFNDPTES
-411 VPAFL
+411 IPAFL
-416 CFVGMPFCYSIVE
+416 CLVGMPFCYSIVE
-429 GISLGVI
+429 GISMGII

-444 SGNFKKISPMMYVLA
+444 CGKHEKISPMMYVLA
-459 IIFIVKYALI
+459 VVFIVKYVLI

>member
-1 MARSGLRENLM
+1 M
-12 EETLDRL
+12 EETLNRL
-19 FHLKERGTT
+19 FHLKERGTS
-28 VRTEV
+28 VRMEM

-56 TGMDSGAVFT
+56 AGMDAGAVFT
-66 ATALVCFLGTL
+66 ATALVCFLGTC

-120 EGVVFAAISLTS
+120 EGAVFAVISLTS
-132 LREKIFDAIPLNLKY
+132 LRDKIFEAIPLNLKY

-162 KNSGLVVSSSATLV
+162 KSSGLVVSSQATLV
-176 SIFSFSGSMAEGTF
+176 SIFSFTGSVADGTF

-196 VVLFCVGLVITGFL
+196 VILFCLGLVITAVL
-210 MAKNVKGN
+210 MARNVKGN

-249 LLPDFSNGLSVP
+249 LLPDFSRGLAVP
-261 SIAPTFMKMDFSHI
+261 SLAPTFLKMDFSQI
-275 ADLGFLVVA
+275 ANLGFLVVT

-299 IGLGAKAKLLDE
+299 IGLGAKAELLDE
-311 EGNMPAVG
+311 KGNMPAVRG
-319 RAMGAESIAT
+319 AMASESVAT
-329 MIAGVLGNS
+329 MIAGLLGNS

-356 GLMAI
+356 GLMAL
-361 TTGVLFLASMF
+361 TTGVLFLLSMF

-389 VIVGSLMASS
+389 VIVGFLMASS
-399 VLSINFDDPTES
+399 VLKVDFNDPCEGT
-411 VPAFL
+411 PAFL
-416 CFVGMPFCYSIVE
+416 CFMGMPLCYSIVE
-429 GISLGVI
+429 GISLGII
-436 SYVGINLL
+436 SYVLINLL
-444 SGNFKKISPMMYVLA
+444 CGNHKKISPMMYVLA
-459 IIFIVKYALI
+459 VVFVLKYVLI

>member
-1 MARSGLRENLM
+1 M
-12 EETLDRL
+12 EEKLDKL
-19 FHLKERGTT
+19 FHLKERGTN

-33 LAGLTTFVT
+33 LAGLTAFVT

-106 MGYSWEVALAAIFL
+106 MGYSWETALAAIFL
-120 EGVVFAAISLTS
+120 EGVVFALISLTS
-132 LREKIFDAIPLNLKY
+132 LRDKIFNAIPLNLKY

-162 KNSGLVVSSSATLV
+162 KISGLVISSSATLV
-176 SIFSFSGSMAEGTF
+176 SIFSFTGSMADGTF

-196 VVLFCVGLVITGFL
+196 VVLFLVGLVITGIL

-226 WVLGIVCELCGL
+226 WILGIVCQLCGL
-238 YVPDAAAGYAS
+238 YVPNPDAGFAS
-249 LLPDFSNGLSVP
+249 LLPDFSNGLAVP

-284 FAFLLTSLFDTVGSL
+284 FAFLLTSLFDTVGTL
-299 IGLGAKAKLLDE
+299 IGLGAKANLLDE
-311 EGNMPAVG
+311 DGNMPGVRG
-319 RAMGAESIAT
+319 AMMGESVAT

-338 ATCCSVECA
+338 ATCCSVEVA

-356 GLMAI
+356 GLMAL
-361 TTGVLFLASMF
+361 TTGVLFLLSMF

-389 VIVGSLMASS
+389 VLVGSMMASS
-399 VLSINFDDPTES
+399 VLSIDFSDPSES
-411 VPAFL
+411 IPAFL

-429 GISLGVI
+429 GISLGII
-436 SYVGINLL
+436 SYVGINLFCGKE
-444 SGNFKKISPMMYVLA
+444 SRKKISPMMYVLA
-459 IIFIVKYALI
+459 AIFILKYVLI

>member
-1 MARSGLRENLM
+1 M
-12 EETLDRL
+12 EEKLDKL
-19 FHLKERGTT
+19 FHLKERGTN

-33 LAGLTTFVT
+33 LAGLTAFVT

-106 MGYSWEVALAAIFL
+106 MGYSWETALAAIFL
-120 EGVVFAAISLTS
+120 EGVVFALISLTS
-132 LREKIFDAIPLNLKY
+132 LRDKIFNAIPLNLKY

-162 KNSGLVVSSSATLV
+162 KNSGLVISSSATLV
-176 SIFSFSGSMAEGTF
+176 SIFSFTGSMADGTF

-196 VVLFCVGLVITGFL
+196 VVLFLVGLVITGIL

-226 WVLGIVCELCGL
+226 WILGIVCQLCGL
-238 YVPDAAAGYAS
+238 YVPNPDAGFAS
-249 LLPDFSNGLSVP
+249 LLPDFSNGLAVP

-284 FAFLLTSLFDTVGSL
+284 FAFLLTSLFDTVGTL
-299 IGLGAKAKLLDE
+299 IGLGAKANLLDE
-311 EGNMPAVG
+311 DGNRPGVRG
-319 RAMGAESIAT
+319 AMMGESVAT

-338 ATCCSVECA
+338 ATCCSVEVA

-356 GLMAI
+356 GLMAL
-361 TTGVLFLASMF
+361 TTGALFLLSMF

-389 VIVGSLMASS
+389 VLVGSMMASS
-399 VLSINFDDPTES
+399 VLSIDFSDPSES
-411 VPAFL
+411 IPAFL

-429 GISLGVI
+429 GISLGII
-436 SYVGINLL
+436 SYVGINLFC
-444 SGNFKKISPMMYVLA
+444 GKENRKKISPMMYVLA
-459 IIFIVKYALI
+459 AIFILKYVLI

>member
-1 MARSGLRENLM
+1 M
-12 EETLDRL
+12 EEKLDKL
-19 FHLKERGTT
+19 FHLKERGTN

-33 LAGLTTFVT
+33 LAGLTAFVT

-106 MGYSWEVALAAIFL
+106 MGYSGETALAAIFL
-120 EGVVFAAISLTS
+120 EGVVFALISLTS
-132 LREKIFDAIPLNLKY
+132 LRDKIFNAIPLNLKY

-162 KNSGLVVSSSATLV
+162 KNSGLVISSSATLV
-176 SIFSFSGSMAEGTF
+176 SIFSFTGSMADGTF

-196 VVLFCVGLVITGFL
+196 VVLFLVGLVITGIL

-226 WVLGIVCELCGL
+226 WILGIVCQLCGL
-238 YVPDAAAGYAS
+238 YVPNPDAGFAS
-249 LLPDFSNGLSVP
+249 LLPDFSNGLAVP

-284 FAFLLTSLFDTVGSL
+284 FAFLLTSLFDTVGTL
-299 IGLGAKAKLLDE
+299 IGLGAKANLLDE
-311 EGNMPAVG
+311 DGNMPGVRG
-319 RAMGAESIAT
+319 AMMGESVAT

-338 ATCCSVECA
+338 ATCCSVEVA

-356 GLMAI
+356 GLMAL
-361 TTGVLFLASMF
+361 TTGVLFLLSMF

-389 VIVGSLMASS
+389 VLVGSMMASS
-399 VLSINFDDPTES
+399 VLSIDFSDPSES
-411 VPAFL
+411 IPAFL

-429 GISLGVI
+429 GISLGII
-436 SYVGINLL
+436 SYVGINLFCGKE
-444 SGNFKKISPMMYVLA
+444 SRKKISPMMYVLA
-459 IIFIVKYALI
+459 AIFILKYVLI

>member
-1 MARSGLRENLM
+1 M
-12 EETLDRL
+12 EETLNRL
-19 FHLKERGTT
+19 FHLKERGTS
-28 VRTEV
+28 VRTEM

-49 NPSVMSA
+49 NPSIMSA
-56 TGMDSGAVFT
+56 AGMDAGSVFT
-66 ATALVCFLGTL
+66 ATVLVCFLGTC

-132 LREKIFDAIPLNLKY
+132 LRDKIFEAIPLNLKY

-162 KNSGLVVSSSATLV
+162 RTSGLVVSSQATLV
-176 SIFSFSGSMAEGTF
+176 SIFSFTGSVADGTF

-196 VVLFCVGLVITGFL
+196 VVLFVVGLIVTAVL
-210 MAKNVKGN
+210 MARNVKGN

-226 WVLGIVCELCGL
+226 WVLGIVCELCGI

-249 LLPDFSNGLSVP
+249 LLPDFSNGLAVP
-261 SIAPTFMKMDFSHI
+261 SIAPTFLKMDFSQI
-275 ADLGFLVVA
+275 ANLGFLVVT

-299 IGLGAKAKLLDE
+299 IGLGAKAELLDE
-311 EGNMPAVG
+311 EGNMPAVRG
-319 RAMGAESIAT
+319 AMTSESVAT
-329 MIAGVLGNS
+329 MIAGLLGNS

-356 GLMAI
+356 GLMAL
-361 TTGVLFLASMF
+361 TTGVLFLLSMF

-389 VIVGSLMASS
+389 VVVGFLMASS
-399 VLSINFDDPTES
+399 VLKIDFNDPCEGI
-411 VPAFL
+411 PAFL
-416 CFVGMPFCYSIVE
+416 CFMGMPLCYSIVE
-429 GISLGVI
+429 GISLGII
-436 SYVGINLL
+436 SYVLINLL
-444 SGNFKKISPMMYVLA
+444 CGNRKKISPMMYVLA
-459 IIFIVKYALI
+459 VVFILKYVLI

>member
-1 MARSGLRENLM
+1 M
-12 EETLDRL
+12 EEKLDKL
-19 FHLKERGTT
+19 FHLKERGTN

-33 LAGLTTFVT
+33 LAGLTAFVT

-106 MGYSWEVALAAIFL
+106 MGYSWETALAAIFL
-120 EGVVFAAISLTS
+120 EGVVFALISLTS
-132 LREKIFDAIPLNLKY
+132 LRDKIFNAIPLNLKY

-162 KNSGLVVSSSATLV
+162 KNSGLVISSSATLV
-176 SIFSFSGSMAEGTF
+176 SIFSFTGSMADGTF

-196 VVLFCVGLVITGFL
+196 VVLFLVGLVITGIL

-226 WVLGIVCELCGL
+226 WILGIVCQLCGL
-238 YVPDAAAGYAS
+238 YVPNPDAGFAS
-249 LLPDFSNGLSVP
+249 LLPDFSNGLAVP

-284 FAFLLTSLFDTVGSL
+284 FAFLLTSLFDTVGTL
-299 IGLGAKAKLLDE
+299 IGLGAKANLLDE
-311 EGNMPAVG
+311 DGNMPGVRG
-319 RAMGAESIAT
+319 AMMGESVAT

-338 ATCCSVECA
+338 ATCCSVEVA

-356 GLMAI
+356 GLMAL
-361 TTGVLFLASMF
+361 TTGVHFLLSMF

-389 VIVGSLMASS
+389 VLVGSMMASS
-399 VLSINFDDPTES
+399 VLSIDFSDPSES
-411 VPAFL
+411 IPAFL

-429 GISLGVI
+429 GISLGII
-436 SYVGINLL
+436 SYVGINLFCGKE
-444 SGNFKKISPMMYVLA
+444 SRKKISPMMYVLA
-459 IIFIVKYALI
+459 AIFILKYVLI

>member
-1 MARSGLRENLM
+1 M
-12 EETLDRL
+12 EETLNRL
-19 FHLKERGTT
+19 FRLKERGTS
-28 VRTEV
+28 VRTEM

-56 TGMDSGAVFT
+56 AGMDAGAVFT
-66 ATALVCFLGTL
+66 ATALVCFLGTC

-120 EGVVFAAISLTS
+120 EGAVFAVISLTS
-132 LREKIFDAIPLNLKY
+132 LRDKIFEAIPLNLKY

-162 KNSGLVVSSSATLV
+162 KSSGLVVSSQATLV
-176 SIFSFSGSMAEGTF
+176 SIFSFTGSVADGTF

-196 VVLFCVGLVITGFL
+196 VILFCLGLVITAVL
-210 MAKNVKGN
+210 MARNVKGN

-249 LLPDFSNGLSVP
+249 LLPDFSRGLAVP
-261 SIAPTFMKMDFSHI
+261 SLAPTFLKMDFSQI
-275 ADLGFLVVA
+275 ANLGFLVVT

-299 IGLGAKAKLLDE
+299 IGLGAKAELLDG
-311 EGNMPAVG
+311 EGNMPAVRG
-319 RAMGAESIAT
+319 AMASESVAT
-329 MIAGVLGNS
+329 MIAGLLGNS

-356 GLMAI
+356 GLMAL
-361 TTGVLFLASMF
+361 TTGVLFLLSMF

-389 VIVGSLMASS
+389 VIVGFLMASS
-399 VLSINFDDPTES
+399 VLKVDFNDPCEGI
-411 VPAFL
+411 PAFL
-416 CFVGMPFCYSIVE
+416 CFMGMPLCYSIVE
-429 GISLGVI
+429 GISLGII
-436 SYVGINLL
+436 SYVLINLL
-444 SGNFKKISPMMYVLA
+444 CGNHKKISPMMYVLA
-459 IIFIVKYALI
+459 VVFILKYVLI

>member
-1 MARSGLRENLM
+1 M
-12 EETLDRL
+12 EETLNRL
-19 FHLKERGTT
+19 FHLKERGTS
-28 VRTEV
+28 VRTEM

-56 TGMDSGAVFT
+56 AGMDAGAVFT
-66 ATALVCFLGTL
+66 ATALVCFLGTC

-120 EGVVFAAISLTS
+120 EGAVFAVISLTS
-132 LREKIFDAIPLNLKY
+132 LRDKIFEAIPLNLKY

-162 KNSGLVVSSSATLV
+162 KSSGLVVSSQATLV
-176 SIFSFSGSMAEGTF
+176 SIFSFTGSVADGTF

-196 VVLFCVGLVITGFL
+196 VILFCLGLVTTAVL
-210 MAKNVKGN
+210 MARNVKGN

-249 LLPDFSNGLSVP
+249 LLPDFSRGLAVP
-261 SIAPTFMKMDFSHI
+261 SLAPTFLKMDFSKI
-275 ADLGFLVVA
+275 ANLGFLVVT

-299 IGLGAKAKLLDE
+299 IGLGAKAELLDE
-311 EGNMPAVG
+311 KGNMPAVRG
-319 RAMGAESIAT
+319 AMASESVAT
-329 MIAGVLGNS
+329 MIAGLLGNS

-356 GLMAI
+356 GLMAL
-361 TTGVLFLASMF
+361 TTGVLFLLSMF

-389 VIVGSLMASS
+389 VIVGFLMASS
-399 VLSINFDDPTES
+399 VLKVDFNDPCEGI
-411 VPAFL
+411 PAFL
-416 CFVGMPFCYSIVE
+416 CFMGMPLCYSIVE
-429 GISLGVI
+429 GISLGII
-436 SYVGINLL
+436 SYVLINLL
-444 SGNFKKISPMMYVLA
+444 CGNHKKISPMMYVLA
-459 IIFIVKYALI
+459 VVFVLKYVLI

>member
-1 MARSGLRENLM
+1 M
-12 EETLDRL
+12 EETLNRL
-19 FHLKERGTT
+19 FHLKERGTS
-28 VRTEV
+28 VRMEM

-56 TGMDSGAVFT
+56 AGMDAGAVFT
-66 ATALVCFLGTL
+66 ATALVCFLGTC

-120 EGVVFAAISLTS
+120 EGAVFAVISLTS
-132 LREKIFDAIPLNLKY
+132 LRDKIFEAIPLNLKY

-162 KNSGLVVSSSATLV
+162 KSSGLVVSSQATLV
-176 SIFSFSGSMAEGTF
+176 SIFSFTGSVADGTF

-196 VVLFCVGLVITGFL
+196 VILFCLGLVITAVL
-210 MAKNVKGN
+210 MARNVKGN

-249 LLPDFSNGLSVP
+249 LLPDFSRGLAVP
-261 SIAPTFMKMDFSHI
+261 SLAPTFLKMDFSQI
-275 ADLGFLVVA
+275 ANLGFLVVT

-299 IGLGAKAKLLDE
+299 IGLGAKAELLDE
-311 EGNMPAVG
+311 KGNMPAVRG
-319 RAMGAESIAT
+319 AMASESVAT
-329 MIAGVLGNS
+329 MIAGLLGNS

-356 GLMAI
+356 GLMAL
-361 TTGVLFLASMF
+361 TTGVLFLLSMF

-389 VIVGSLMASS
+389 VIVGFLMASS
-399 VLSINFDDPTES
+399 VLKVDFNDPCEGI
-411 VPAFL
+411 PAFL
-416 CFVGMPFCYSIVE
+416 CFMGMPLCYGIVE
-429 GISLGVI
+429 GISLGII
-436 SYVGINLL
+436 SYVLINLL
-444 SGNFKKISPMMYVLA
+444 CGNHKKISPMMYVLA
-459 IIFIVKYALI
+459 VVFVLKYVLI

>member
-1 MARSGLRENLM
+1 M
-12 EETLDRL
+12 EETLNRL
-19 FHLKERGTT
+19 FHLKERGTS
-28 VRTEV
+28 VRTEM

-56 TGMDSGAVFT
+56 AGMDAGAVFT
-66 ATALVCFLGTL
+66 ATALVCFLGTC

-120 EGVVFAAISLTS
+120 EGAVFAVISLTS
-132 LREKIFDAIPLNLKY
+132 LRDKIFEAIPLNLKY

-162 KNSGLVVSSSATLV
+162 KSSGLVVSSQATLV
-176 SIFSFSGSMAEGTF
+176 SIFSFTGSVADGTF

-196 VVLFCVGLVITGFL
+196 VILFCLGLVITAVL
-210 MAKNVKGN
+210 MARNVKGN

-249 LLPDFSNGLSVP
+249 LLPDFSRGLAVP
-261 SIAPTFMKMDFSHI
+261 SLAPTFLKMDFSQI
-275 ADLGFLVVA
+275 ANLGFLVVT

-299 IGLGAKAKLLDE
+299 IGLGAKAELLDE
-311 EGNMPAVG
+311 KGNMPAVRG
-319 RAMGAESIAT
+319 AMASESVAT
-329 MIAGVLGNS
+329 MIAGLLGNS

-356 GLMAI
+356 GLMAL
-361 TTGVLFLASMF
+361 TTGMLFLLSMF

-389 VIVGSLMASS
+389 VIVGFLMASS
-399 VLSINFDDPTES
+399 VLKVDFNDPCEGI
-411 VPAFL
+411 PAFL
-416 CFVGMPFCYSIVE
+416 CFMGMPLCYSIVE
-429 GISLGVI
+429 GISLGII
-436 SYVGINLL
+436 SYVLINLL
-444 SGNFKKISPMMYVLA
+444 CGNHKKISPMMYVLTVV
-459 IIFIVKYALI
+459 FVLKYVLI